1 MRMVKSGSVIG
12 RLIPISVLVVGVLG
26 VVTAMPA
33 DASAGPL
40 LYTSYESG
48 YQVLDATFQY
58 AQSTF
63 TIPNDST
70 GLGLVG
76 IVLTDLNAGTE
87 AACGL
92 VETGS
97 ASGYIG
103 CFDDA
108 ANTGFL
114 PQIIVAAGDKV
125 AVSIH
130 YAQSG
135 KMTFK
140 ATDLTSGETRSATVK
155 GPTGEAYNQAFI
167 GAIIENSAIPVPT
180 RLSHFRPGRGLPSG
194 AGARSSAF
202 PAGND
207 IGNGAQGRVGVAR
220 AVTVIHTRSL
230 ITGVVPAHLDGRR
243 EPVNADRA
251 AGGRR

>member
-1 MRMVKSGSVIG
+1 MNG
-12 RLIPISVLVVGVLG
+12 RYLAISVLAVGLLG
-26 VVTAMPA
+26 VVNAMPA
-33 DASAGPL
+33 AGSVGPA

-48 YQVLDATFQY
+48 YQVQNATFQY

-63 TIPNDST
+63 AIPRDST

-76 IVLTDLNAGTE
+76 IILTDLNAGTE

-114 PQIIVAAGDKV
+114 PQIIVAAGDEV
-125 AVSIH
+125 TVSIH

-135 KMTFK
+135 KMTFN
-140 ATDLTSGETRSATVK
+140 ATDLTSGETHSATVV
-155 GPTGEAYNQAFI
+155 GPTGETYSEAFI
-167 GAIIENSAIPVPT
+167 GAIIENSTIPVPSNPAVLSSFSAV
-180 RLSHFRPGRGLPSG
+180 RLTPVGGSRSALSTGPWTVQPVIDTLSGQPSTQVV
-194 AGARSSAF
+194 ADPTEIIRHTAF
-202 PAGND
+202 S
-207 IGNGAQGRVGVAR
+207 
-220 AVTVIHTRSL
+220 VIE
-230 ITGVVPAHLDGRR
+230 
-243 EPVNADRA
+243 EPTA
-251 AGGRR
+251 

>member
-1 MRMVKSGSVIG
+1 MNG
-12 RLIPISVLVVGVLG
+12 RYLAISVLAAGLLG
-26 VVTAMPA
+26 VVSAMPA
-33 DASAGPL
+33 AGSVDPA
-40 LYTSYESG
+40 LYTSSESG

-114 PQIIVAAGDKV
+114 QLIPVRAGDKV

-135 KMTFK
+135 QMKFK
-140 ATDLTSGETRSATVK
+140 ATDLTSGGGTHSQTVQ
-155 GPTGEAYNQAFI
+155 GPTGEAYNEAFI
-167 GAIIENSAIPVPT
+167 GANIENSAIPVPSNPAILSSFSEV
-180 RLSHFRPGRGLPSG
+180 RLTPVSG
-194 AGARSSAF
+194 S
-202 PAGND
+202 
-207 IGNGAQGRVGVAR
+207 
-220 AVTVIHTRSL
+220 
-230 ITGVVPAHLDGRR
+230 
-243 EPVNADRA
+243 RA
-251 AGGRR
+251 ALSTGPWTVQPVIDTLSGQPSTQVVAEPSAIIKRTAFSVIEEPTA

>member
-155 GPTGEAYNQAFI
+155 GPTGEAYNEAFI
-167 GAIIENSAIPVPT
+167 GAIIENSAIPVPSNPAT
-180 RLSHFRPGRGLPSG
+180 LSSFREVRLTPVCGSRAALSTGPWTVQPVIDTLSGEPSTHVVAEPSG
-194 AGARSSAF
+194 IIKRNAF
-202 PAGND
+202 S
-207 IGNGAQGRVGVAR
+207 
-220 AVTVIHTRSL
+220 VIEKS
-230 ITGVVPAHLDGRR
+230 
-243 EPVNADRA
+243 
-251 AGGRR
+251 